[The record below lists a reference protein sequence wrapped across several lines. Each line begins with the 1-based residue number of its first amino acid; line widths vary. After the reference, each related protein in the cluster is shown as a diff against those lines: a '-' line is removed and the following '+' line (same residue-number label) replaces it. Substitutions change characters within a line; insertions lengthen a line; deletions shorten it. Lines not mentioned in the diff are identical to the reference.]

1 MRQTNHST
9 SGAHSRTPY
18 PVCALRWRMIALAVA
33 VLIGLAVAPRVLAQ
47 DVQPTPLPTQG
58 ITDDDVNAIARQLY
72 CPVCDNVPLDVCGTQ
87 ACADW
92 REEIRTQLEQGRTP
106 QEIKTYFVERYGR
119 RVLAVPERRGVDLLL
134 WVLPVAG
141 VAVGAVVLVVVLRRM
156 APGALTAEAVP
167 DSLPAYDDLDP
178 EYVAR
183 LERELKEFSS

>member
-1 MRQTNHST
+1 MRQTNDGAL
-9 SGAHSRTPY
+9 GAHSRTFHPMHV
-18 PVCALRWRMIALAVA
+18 PRWSMIALAVA

-47 DVQPTPLPTQG
+47 DVQPTPLPAQG

-141 VAVGAVVLVVVLRRM
+141 VAAGAVVLAVVLRRM